1 MKLFEPE
8 WYRGQAKLDAS
19 VDALAHYRSV
29 GVKRGLSPHPLFNA
43 SFYLEQAEAQGVTV
57 GECAFTH
64 YLEEG
69 WRRGL
74 NPHPMISTTWLRR
87 QIPGLGDAEPI
98 QHLVTA
104 DLDAA
109 PLSPLFHPG
118 FYRRVRMEMAAL
130 DGKAT
135 AEHFLAT
142 GWCDGRPLHP
152 LFSPPAYLLQNPA
165 AANYRYGPAAHYVQH
180 GWSEGL
186 SINPAFDPAWYLRQ
200 QPEAGSGDP
209 VLHYLTTGWRAEAR
223 PHPLFDAAWYQAQ
236 LGPEALSVSH
246 LEHYLEIGWRMGR
259 SPHPLFDLQFYLGKA
274 KGTGDVH
281 PYLHFLA
288 VGDRDGVAAHPLFR
302 PDLYLAWH
310 PDVAMSG
317 QPAHYHYASRGHE
330 QFRRPHPM
338 FDPEHYAWHSP
349 DPEGAAKGGLLH
361 YLKSDLA
368 GRRHPHPLFDAEAS
382 RAQSTAQAGV
392 DPLIDYVLHRG
403 ALSPAIAGAAWRHPI
418 ARRAAERST
427 RRVQRSEPPL
437 VSVLLPVYSSPQAHL
452 ASAIRSVQQQT
463 YANWELVIVDDGS
476 PGLDTVKFCRAQA
489 KADPRIRVFRNEKN
503 GGISA
508 ATNTALSKAR
518 GEYIAM
524 LDHDDIMR
532 PGALDALVS
541 EVLETGADAAYT
553 DQAYMTDGGA
563 WDGDFHKPDWSPA
576 LMAGVMYV
584 GHLLLTR
591 RELAI
596 EVGGFNED
604 FDRVQDFEFMLRV
617 SERTQRIAHVPA
629 VLYDWRRT
637 PGSIA
642 HSASAKGA
650 IEPVQAAAVNAHFE
664 RIGFPG
670 VARPHEHLPH
680 RLRIEPKVKETPST
694 GVLVVLG
701 GRPEEA
707 QVLASIRH
715 LASSGLSGKLH
726 VLDHEGQAA
735 VAELDEA
742 IATGSE
748 TFMVYWDPLAS
759 PSSLHFAQFLLMHLV
774 AEDAAFTSLHTCT
787 HDGRVLQAG
796 GMILNGRL
804 KSAMRNKRIGQDGH
818 AGALACDREVSAV
831 LGPFVGARLDHLRQL
846 GGLDREMGSIAG
858 ALTEASLR
866 ASARGLRNVAV
877 AGAPGVLPPGAPLL
891 DPVDEILIGQKH
903 AATFGE
909 RDPYFIPAH
918 DTAQPVKAFA

>member
-1 MKLFEPE
+1 MRLFEPE
-8 WYRGQAKLDAS
+8 WYRGQAKLDDS
-19 VDALAHYRSV
+19 VDAFAHYRSV
-29 GVKRGLSPHPLFNA
+29 GVKQGLSPHPLFNP
-43 SFYLEQAEAQGVTV
+43 SFYLDQVGGLAA

-74 NPHPMISTTWLRR
+74 NPHPMISAAWLRR
-87 QIPGLGDAEPI
+87 QIPGLREAEPI
-98 QHLVTA
+98 QHLASA
-104 DLDAA
+104 DLGAVA
-109 PLSPLFHPG
+109 LSPLFHPG
-118 FYRRVRMEMAAL
+118 FYRRVRMETAAA
-130 DGKAT
+130 DGRAA
-135 AEHFLAT
+135 AEHFLAA

-152 LFSPPAYLLQNPA
+152 LFSPPAYLIENPT
-165 AANYRYGPAAHYVQH
+165 AANYKYGPAAHYVQH

-200 QPEAGSGDP
+200 QPEAGSQDP
-209 VLHYLTTGWRAEAR
+209 VLHYLTTGWRAEAS

-246 LEHYLEIGWRMGR
+246 LEHYLEIGWRLGR

-274 KGTGDVH
+274 KRTGDVH

-288 VGDRDGVAAHPLFR
+288 VGDREAVPAHPLFR

-317 QPAHYHYASRGHE
+317 RPAHYHYASRGHE

-338 FDPEHYAWHSP
+338 FDPDHYAWHSP

-368 GRRHPHPLFDAEAS
+368 ERRHPHPLFDAEAA
-382 RAQSTAQAGV
+382 RTQSGAAAGV
-392 DPLIDYVLHRG
+392 DPLIDYVLNRA
-403 ALSPAIAGAAWRHPI
+403 ALSPTIAGTAWRHPI
-418 ARRAAERST
+418 ARRVAEPST
-427 RRVQRSEPPL
+427 RRVRQSEPPL
-437 VSVLLPVYSSPQAHL
+437 VSVLLPVYSSPRAHL
-452 ASAIRSVQQQT
+452 AGAIRSVQQQT

-476 PGLDTVKFCRAQA
+476 PELETVKFCRATA
-489 KADPRIRVFRNEKN
+489 KADRRIRVFRNEKN

-508 ATNTALSKAR
+508 ATNTALAKAR
-518 GEYIAM
+518 GEYVAM
-524 LDHDDIMR
+524 LDHDDVMR
-532 PGALDALVS
+532 PGALDALMS

-576 LMAGVMYV
+576 LMAGVMYI
-584 GHLLLTR
+584 GHLLLVR
-591 RELAI
+591 RELAVQ
-596 EVGGFNED
+596 VGGFD
-604 FDRVQDFEFMLRV
+604 SAFDRAQDFEFMLRV
-617 SERTQRIAHVPA
+617 SEHTGNIAHVPA

-650 IEPVQAAAVNAHFE
+650 IEPIQAAAVNAHFE

-670 VARPHEHLPH
+670 AARPHEHLPH
-680 RLRIEPKVKETPST
+680 RLRIEPKVEKTPSS

-707 QVLASIRH
+707 QVMACVRH
-715 LASSGLSGKLH
+715 LAHYGLSGKLH
-726 VLDHEGQAA
+726 VPDCVGKDA
-735 VAELDEA
+735 VAELDEL
-742 IATGSE
+742 IAGGSE
-748 TFMVYWDPLAS
+748 KFMVYWDPAAS
-759 PSSLHFAQFLLMHLV
+759 PNSPHFTQFLLMHLV
-774 AEDAAFTSLHTCT
+774 ADDAAFTSLHTCT
-787 HDGRVLQAG
+787 REGRMLQAG
-796 GMILNGRL
+796 GMILDGRL
-804 KSAMRNKRIGQDGH
+804 RPAMRGERLGRDGP

-831 LGPFVGARLDHLRQL
+831 LGPFMAGRLDHLREL

-866 ASARGLRNVAV
+866 ASASGLRNVAV
-877 AGAPGVLPPGAPLL
+877 AGALGVLPPEAPLL
-891 DPVDEILIGQKH
+891 DPVDEILIGHKH

-909 RDPYFIPAH
+909 RDPYFVPAH
-918 DTAQPVKAFA
+918 DTVQPVKAFA